1 MKKHFTFV
9 LAIALT
15 AVVTAFATE
24 YLLTRN
30 TTAAFI
36 ATANNMEAFNEL
48 RRIESWDR
56 AEQFLVK
63 GCNKEALEYIRAQ
76 QAMATSSLQ
85 WLLKNGASLEEEVAK
100 ENRHI
105 VDRVQ
110 TFTSS
115 GTYNIPLCK

>member
-36 ATANNMEAFNEL
+36 ATANDTEAFNEL

-85 WLLKNGASLEEEVAK
+85 WLLKNGARLEENVAK
-100 ENRHI
+100 DNQHI

-110 TFTSS
+110 SFTSK
-115 GTYNIPLCK
+115 GIYNIPPCK